1 MASQI
6 ILTTKGT
13 ALTRRTGRENA
24 FSRQVERV
32 AGQVEDARAQMH
44 RAQAAVHVA
53 ETDLLARRLE
63 CEAAV
68 IQLAD
73 LADLLESL
81 QSSTARECAARS

>member
-6 ILTTKGT
+6 ILTPRA
-13 ALTRRTGRENA
+13 ALPTRRTRRGRE
-24 FSRQVERV
+24 FSRQIERV
-32 AGQVEDARAQMH
+32 AAQLEDARAQMH
-44 RAQAAVHVA
+44 RAQAAVHAA

-68 IQLAD
+68 IQLAE

-81 QSSTARECAARS
+81 QEQPC